1 MRKIFVFIILLMM
14 FCACTDSDKT
24 QEVKIENRYV
34 MVLPAFLKATE
45 DLNDDA
51 SLQYANTSKEF
62 YIMVID
68 EDKDELNVALLES
81 GSVDSTSMNLDG
93 FCNVI
98 LNAYKQNVKIL
109 KESELE
115 DLQINGLK
123 AKKIVIESANDNT
136 DVFVE
141 YAFIEGK
148 KDYYQIFV
156 WTLLSQK
163 DKYRKQIED
172 AIASFREL

>member
-1 MRKIFVFIILLMM
+1 MKKICVFIVLLTILY
-14 FCACTDSDKT
+14 ACGDSEKT
-24 QEVKIENRYV
+24 QEVKIENRYS

-45 DLNDDA
+45 ELNDDA
-51 SLQYANTSKEF
+51 SLQYANTSKEV
-62 YIMVID
+62 YMMVID
-68 EDKDELNVALLES
+68 EDKEELNMALLES
-81 GSVDSTSMNLDG
+81 GNMDSTSMNLEG
-93 FCNVI
+93 FSKVI
-98 LNAYKQNVKIL
+98 LNAYKENVKIL

-123 AKKIVIESANDNT
+123 AKKIIIESANDNT

-148 KDYYQIFV
+148 KDYYQVFV